1 MVAKTHNAYS
11 NHLFKMASINTGSSL
26 EDSIFPSGHLSA
38 RMRASE
44 KAPCLLYLI
53 CSSGLS
59 IVLSTFATALKPLLG
74 IYKDTG
80 LATCTLNGLS
90 DSEGVEVGWVTRL
103 PQTGP
108 QIASLGSV
116 QSTSAATT

>member
-1 MVAKTHNAYS
+1 MHLIENTLELECELVIKAMYPKVDCVLRLMVAKTHNAYS
-11 NHLFKMASINTGSSL
+11 NHLFKMASINIESSL

-59 IVLSTFATALKPLLG
+59 IVLST
-74 IYKDTG
+74 
-80 LATCTLNGLS
+80 
-90 DSEGVEVGWVTRL
+90 
-103 PQTGP
+103 
-108 QIASLGSV
+108 
-116 QSTSAATT
+116 